1 MTLAQQAV
9 VQNQIEQIFANWFVK
24 AVDDAI
30 RENVEISE
38 SVGME
43 TVVIR
48 EYDGVGVHDGKT
60 PCQWCLDRAGS
71 WSYEDAQ
78 ANGVWE
84 RHEGCGCTITYKTK
98 KGDIQ
103 RLRGLSGVW
112 EEVRR

>member
-1 MTLAQQAV
+1 MLQQAI
-9 VQNQIEQIFANWFVK
+9 QPQINQVISNWLLK
-24 AVDDAI
+24 TVDDAI
-30 RENVEISE
+30 RKNVEISE

-84 RHEGCGCTITYKTK
+84 RHEGCGCTITYVTK
-98 KGDIQ
+98 KGNIQ
-103 RLRGLSGVW
+103 RLSALSGAW
-112 EEVRR
+112 REIGR